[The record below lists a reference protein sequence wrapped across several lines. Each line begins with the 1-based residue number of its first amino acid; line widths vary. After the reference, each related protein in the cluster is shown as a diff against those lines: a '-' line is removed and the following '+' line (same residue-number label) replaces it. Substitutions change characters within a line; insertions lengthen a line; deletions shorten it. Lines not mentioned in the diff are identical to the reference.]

1 MDETRPQ
8 PKGSNN
14 QEEKASL
21 LARLKSP
28 SVLAMLMFL
37 GAVLGCLIMGSAV
50 EEGAVVLGIAWGN
63 GFDMEFPINWSRPV
77 GSDINEAVR
86 WTTREG
92 EWLFDNMAYSI
103 IMLIVYIKKGLTWV
117 PWPAAI
123 LGISLLSYRMLG
135 YKFGIFTLISL
146 LLLAAFGMWEK
157 AMETLAMIGTSVIIS
172 VAIAL
177 PIGIMAARNNLLD
190 KILQPILDMMQ
201 TMPSFVYLVPAI
213 MFFSLGNVPAVIAT
227 VVYAVPPA
235 IRLTNLGIR
244 QVDPEV
250 VEAARSFGATNFQ
263 VLMKVQIPMAI
274 PTIMAGINQTIM
286 MALAMVVIAAL
297 VGAGGVGEVVWRGL
311 GRQRP
316 GDALIGGVGIVIMA
330 VLIDRLT
337 QALAKSR
344 QEAQKGSR
352 L

>member
-1 MDETRPQ
+1 MNKLQLKQSEPDESRVVT
-8 PKGSNN
+8 
-14 QEEKASL
+14 
-21 LARLKSP
+21 RLKSVP
-28 SVLAMLMFL
+28 VIMLLTFVGTILA
-37 GAVLGCLIMGSAV
+37 CLSIWGS
-50 EEGAVVLGIAWGN
+50 
-63 GFDMEFPINWSRPV
+63 GFQMEFPINWSRPV
-77 GSDINEAVR
+77 GTSINEAVR

-92 EWLFDNMAYSI
+92 EWFFDTLGYGI
-103 IMLIVYIKKGLTWV
+103 IMLLVWIKKGLIWI
-117 PWPAAI
+117 PWPAAM
-123 LGISLLSYRMLG
+123 LGLTLLSWRMIGARMALFTAVSLLGLG
-135 YKFGIFTLISL
+135 
-146 LLLAAFGMWEK
+146 AFGMWEK
-157 AMETLAMIGTSVIIS
+157 AMETMALISTSVLLSIS
-172 VAIAL
+172 IAL
-177 PIGIMAARNNLLD
+177 PIGIMASRNDILD
-190 KILQPILDMMQ
+190 KILQPILDVMQ

-250 VEAARSFGATNFQ
+250 VEAARSFGASKFQ
-263 VLMKVQIPMAI
+263 ILMSVQIPMAI

-330 VLIDRLT
+330 VLVDRLT

-344 QEAQKGSR
+344 QEALKGSG

>member
-1 MDETRPQ
+1 MSEPRTQQNEAESQDIR
-8 PKGSNN
+8 S
-14 QEEKASL
+14 AL
-21 LARLKSP
+21 IARLKSIP
-28 SVLAMLMFL
+28 TLMTLGFL
-37 GAVLGCLIMGSAV
+37 GVLFACVGIWGS
-50 EEGAVVLGIAWGN
+50 
-63 GFDMEFPINWSRPV
+63 GFNMEFPVDWSRPV
-77 GSDINEAVR
+77 GTNINEAVR
-86 WTTREG
+86 WATREG
-92 EWLFDNMAYSI
+92 AWLFDKMSYGI
-103 IMLIVYIKKGLTWV
+103 IMLIVWIKRGLTWI

-123 LGISLLSYRMLG
+123 LGITLLSWRMIG
-135 YKFGIFTLISL
+135 YKMAAFALVAL

-172 VAIAL
+172 IAIAL
-177 PIGIMAARNNLLD
+177 PIGIMAARSNVLD
-190 KILQPILDMMQ
+190 KILQPMLDIMQ

-227 VVYAVPPA
+227 VVYSVPPA

-263 VLMKVQIPMAI
+263 VLMKVQVPMAI

-297 VGAGGVGEVVWRGL
+297 VGAGGLGEVVWRGL

-344 QEAQKGSR
+344 QDALRGSG

>member
-1 MDETRPQ
+1 MSKPQ
-8 PKGSNN
+8 TQANEAPSQSKINALGS
-14 QEEKASL
+14 
-21 LARLKSP
+21 RLKSTKALMTWAF
-28 SVLAMLMFL
+28 LASIF
-37 GAVLGCLIMGSAV
+37 ACLSIWGS
-50 EEGAVVLGIAWGN
+50 
-63 GFDMEFPINWSRPV
+63 GFDMEFPFNWSRPV
-77 GSDINEAVR
+77 GSSINDAVR
-86 WTTREG
+86 WMTREG
-92 EWLFDNMAYSI
+92 AWLFDRMAYAI
-103 IMLIVYIKKGLTWV
+103 IMLIVWIKRGLTWI

-123 LGISLLSYRMLG
+123 LGITLLSLRMIGFRMAAFTLVSLLV
-135 YKFGIFTLISL
+135 
-146 LLLAAFGMWEK
+146 LAAFGMWEK
-157 AMETLAMIGTSVIIS
+157 AMETMAMIGTSVIIS
-172 VAIAL
+172 ISIAL
-177 PIGIMAARNNLLD
+177 PIGILAARNNVID

-250 VEAARSFGATNFQ
+250 VEAARSFGATNFE

-344 QEAQKGSR
+344 QEALKGSG

>member
-1 MDETRPQ
+1 MDETRTQ

-37 GAVLGCLIMGSAV
+37 GAVLGCLILCSAV

-274 PTIMAGINQTIM
+274 PTIIAGINQTVM
-286 MALAMVVIAAL
+286 MALAMSTIAAM
-297 VGAGGVGEVVWRGL
+297 VGAGGLGIEVLRAMGQLKEGEAVIAGCAIVVL
-311 GRQRP
+311 
-316 GDALIGGVGIVIMA
+316 AVI
-330 VLIDRLT
+330 IDRIS
-337 QALAKSR
+337 QGYIENRS
-344 QEAQKGSR
+344 S
-352 L
+352 

>member
-1 MDETRPQ
+1 MSERRTQQKEAESQDIR
-8 PKGSNN
+8 S
-14 QEEKASL
+14 AL
-21 LARLKSP
+21 IARLKSIP
-28 SVLAMLMFL
+28 TLMALGFL
-37 GAVLGCLIMGSAV
+37 GFLGVLFACVGIWGS
-50 EEGAVVLGIAWGN
+50 
-63 GFDMEFPINWSRPV
+63 GFDMEFPVDWSRPV
-77 GSDINEAVR
+77 GTNINEAVR
-86 WTTREG
+86 WATREG
-92 EWLFDNMAYSI
+92 AWLFDKMSYAI
-103 IMLIVYIKKGLTWV
+103 IMLIVWIKRGLTWI

-123 LGISLLSYRMLG
+123 LGITLLSWRMIG
-135 YKFGIFTLISL
+135 YKMAAFSLVSL

-172 VAIAL
+172 IAIAL
-177 PIGIMAARNNLLD
+177 PIGIMAARSNVLD
-190 KILQPILDMMQ
+190 KILQPILDIMQ

-227 VVYAVPPA
+227 VVYSVPPA

-297 VGAGGVGEVVWRGL
+297 VGAGGLGEVVWRGL

-344 QEAQKGSR
+344 QDALRGSG

>member
-1 MDETRPQ
+1 MSERGIQKNEAEGLDT
-8 PKGSNN
+8 KS
-14 QEEKASL
+14 AL
-21 LARLKSP
+21 MARIKSVP
-28 SVLAMLMFL
+28 MLMTLAFL
-37 GAVLGCLIMGSAV
+37 GTMVGCVGMWGS
-50 EEGAVVLGIAWGN
+50 
-63 GFDMEFPINWSRPV
+63 GFDMEFPIDWSRPV
-77 GSDINEAVR
+77 GTNINEAVR

-92 EWLFDNMAYSI
+92 AWLFDKMSYAI
-103 IMLIVYIKKGLTWV
+103 IMLIVWIKRGLTWI
-117 PWPAAI
+117 PWPASI
-123 LGISLLSYRMLG
+123 LGVTLLSWRMIG
-135 YKFGIFTLISL
+135 YKMAAFTLVSL

-157 AMETLAMIGTSVIIS
+157 AMETLAMTATSVIIS
-172 VAIAL
+172 IAIAL
-177 PIGIMAARNNLLD
+177 PIGVMAARSNLLD

-263 VLMKVQIPMAI
+263 VLMKVEIPMAI

-286 MALAMVVIAAL
+286 MALALVVIAAL
-297 VGAGGVGEVVWRGL
+297 VGAGGIGEVVWRGL

-344 QEAQKGSR
+344 QDALRGSG

>member
-1 MDETRPQ
+1 MDETRTQ

-21 LARLKSP
+21 VARLKSP

-50 EEGAVVLGIAWGN
+50 EEGALVLGIAWGN
-63 GFDMEFPINWSRPV
+63 GFDLEFPINWSRPV

-92 EWLFDNMAYSI
+92 EWLFDNM
-103 IMLIVYIKKGLTWV
+103 
-117 PWPAAI
+117 
-123 LGISLLSYRMLG
+123 LSYRMLG

-344 QEAQKGSR
+344 QEALKGSG

>member
-1 MDETRPQ
+1 
-8 PKGSNN
+8 
-14 QEEKASL
+14 
-21 LARLKSP
+21 
-28 SVLAMLMFL
+28 
-37 GAVLGCLIMGSAV
+37 
-50 EEGAVVLGIAWGN
+50 
-63 GFDMEFPINWSRPV
+63 
-77 GSDINEAVR
+77 
-86 WTTREG
+86 
-92 EWLFDNMAYSI
+92 
-103 IMLIVYIKKGLTWV
+103 
-117 PWPAAI
+117 
-123 LGISLLSYRMLG
+123 
-135 YKFGIFTLISL
+135 
-146 LLLAAFGMWEK
+146 
-157 AMETLAMIGTSVIIS
+157 VIIS

-344 QEAQKGSR
+344 QEALKGSG

>member
-1 MDETRPQ
+1 
-8 PKGSNN
+8 
-14 QEEKASL
+14 
-21 LARLKSP
+21 
-28 SVLAMLMFL
+28 
-37 GAVLGCLIMGSAV
+37 
-50 EEGAVVLGIAWGN
+50 
-63 GFDMEFPINWSRPV
+63 
-77 GSDINEAVR
+77 
-86 WTTREG
+86 
-92 EWLFDNMAYSI
+92 
-103 IMLIVYIKKGLTWV
+103 
-117 PWPAAI
+117 
-123 LGISLLSYRMLG
+123 MLG

-244 QVDPEV
+244 QVVPEV

-263 VLMKVQIPMAI
+263 VLMKVQIQP
-274 PTIMAGINQTIM
+274 PY
-286 MALAMVVIAAL
+286 
-297 VGAGGVGEVVWRGL
+297 
-311 GRQRP
+311 
-316 GDALIGGVGIVIMA
+316 
-330 VLIDRLT
+330 
-337 QALAKSR
+337 
-344 QEAQKGSR
+344 
-352 L
+352 

>member
-1 MDETRPQ
+1 
-8 PKGSNN
+8 
-14 QEEKASL
+14 
-21 LARLKSP
+21 
-28 SVLAMLMFL
+28 
-37 GAVLGCLIMGSAV
+37 
-50 EEGAVVLGIAWGN
+50 
-63 GFDMEFPINWSRPV
+63 
-77 GSDINEAVR
+77 
-86 WTTREG
+86 
-92 EWLFDNMAYSI
+92 
-103 IMLIVYIKKGLTWV
+103 MLIVYIKKGLTWV

-123 LGISLLSYRMLG
+123 LGVSLLSYRMLG
-135 YKFGIFTLISL
+135 YKFGIFTFISL

-177 PIGIMAARNNLLD
+177 PIGIMAARSNLLD

-263 VLMKVQIPMAI
+263 LLMKVQIPMAI

-316 GDALIGGVGIVIMA
+316 GDALIGGIGIVIMA

-344 QEAQKGSR
+344 QEALRGSG